1 MCGKKLYFI
10 LKLRQFLHGFFFKFL
25 PDNENKSRL
34 KPVKKIDRVSCL
46 IFEHTMIFL
55 LNCKFMNSCKYRI
68 NPYY

>member
-34 KPVKKIDRVSCL
+34 EPVKKIDRVSC
-46 IFEHTMIFL
+46 
-55 LNCKFMNSCKYRI
+55 
-68 NPYY
+68 